1 MLSPA
6 EFTVGALTG
15 APDMSLVIPH
25 DKRSGCFLPL
35 RLEGRGTFAVF
46 LTGEDRFRFFHYERP
61 DDEEDA
67 YFLKGIV
74 IPQVAIELDEASAYD
89 PDCGNLAL
97 GSLIRTQERLE
108 IVVSNARERVGQ
120 SMRLP
125 IVTKLPG
132 CEAGARAG
140 FTRWRIVLGDGQDK
154 RELVLIDC
162 VEVQA

>member
-15 APDMSLVIPH
+15 APHMSLVIPH

-46 LTGEDRFRFFHYERP
+46 LTGKDRFRFFHYGKP

-74 IPQVAIELDEASAYD
+74 ISQIAIELDETSAYD
-89 PDCGNLAL
+89 PDSGNRAL
-97 GSLIRTQERLE
+97 GSLIRTQDRLE
-108 IVVSNARERVGQ
+108 IVVRSARERVGQ
-120 SMRLP
+120 TMCLP
-125 IVTKLPG
+125 IITELPG
-132 CEAGARAG
+132 CETGARAA
-140 FTRWRIVLGDGQDK
+140 FTRWRIVLGEGQEK
-154 RELVLIDC
+154 RELLLVDC
-162 VEVQA
+162 VEVPA